1 MKEVKHP
8 CISCI
13 YYSAC
18 GNTNRTVPCKGRK
31 TKSESKKESLKG

>member
-13 YYSAC
+13 YYDAC
-18 GNTNRTVPCKGRK
+18 GSTNRTNPCKGRK
-31 TKSESKKESLKG
+31 TKSESKSKVR